1 MTNITKMEVKEYGID
16 KLNFYVSHGNWDITT
31 KDREKN
37 FAVQT
42 TKQPQSE
49 KVSTTYWHNGR
60 INIDIKNDGNLVIS
74 TNPSK
79 LQEPKNYI
87 RPNTFLTDNLAP
99 YIDILTTQIQKS
111 GICVDNV
118 LNLQPCRLDFA
129 TQSFLKHNFLS
140 YNPVF
145 DMLKGKRVPTKINFG
160 TSRTW
165 GNKSHQIMCYDKS
178 LESGLHDINLARCEI
193 RLLKSKDIRTHLSS
207 SLEGLVNLSSKNYK
221 IFNNNFLD
229 NKLFHNTNQT
239 KMAFE
244 ENINIIHQLKKE
256 YPRDYVSVLLM
267 MKGVKSLVKEF
278 EGISNL
284 EDFIKETSKDKS
296 QKTKQRLIKKI
307 HHLLLYSY
315 SNPTKEDTTN
325 LINLTQELKEN
336 FYLKI
341 A

>member
-1 MTNITKMEVKEYGID
+1 M
-16 KLNFYVSHGNWDITT
+16 F
-31 KDREKN
+31 
-37 FAVQT
+37 
-42 TKQPQSE
+42 
-49 KVSTTYWHNGR
+49 
-60 INIDIKNDGNLVIS
+60 
-74 TNPSK
+74 
-79 LQEPKNYI
+79 I
-87 RPNTFLTDNLAP
+87 RPNTFLTDNLEP

-111 GICVDNV
+111 GICVDNI

-178 LESGLHDINLARCEI
+178 LESGLSDINLARCEI